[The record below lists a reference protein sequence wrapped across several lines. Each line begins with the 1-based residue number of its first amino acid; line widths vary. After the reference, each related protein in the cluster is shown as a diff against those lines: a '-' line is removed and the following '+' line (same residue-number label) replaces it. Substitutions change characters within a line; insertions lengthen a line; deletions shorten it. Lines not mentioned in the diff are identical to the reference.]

1 MASVDSDR
9 GGGDMVS
16 GGCSVDSDDYMYCMR
31 GKVGQ
36 PASLSILSLG
46 KGFIHSLL

>member
-31 GKVGQ
+31 GKGRS
-36 PASLSILSLG
+36 ASFFKYSLIG
-46 KGFIHSLL
+46 